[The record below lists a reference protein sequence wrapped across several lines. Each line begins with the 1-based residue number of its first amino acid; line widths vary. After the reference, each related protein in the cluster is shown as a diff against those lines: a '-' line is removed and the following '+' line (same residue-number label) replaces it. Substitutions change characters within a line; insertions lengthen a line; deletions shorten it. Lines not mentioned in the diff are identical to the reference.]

1 MVSRPGVQ
9 VLLAAVMDPFAEI
22 RPYHDAEVR
31 PVLDRLLN
39 DRECVLTIARLRH
52 PQLVG
57 RLPWLMYPLARW
69 QLARQLA
76 GVADV
81 HGLQL
86 VIKQYMDAMIESTT
100 TAFRVSGLEGLD
112 SRQPWLFMS
121 NHRDIALDPAFVNY
135 ALYHNGHST
144 VRIAIGDNLLS
155 KPFAADLMRLNKRDR
170 KSTRL
175 NSSHVAISYA
185 VFCV

>member
-76 GVADV
+76 AVADV

-86 VIKQYMDAMIESTT
+86 VIKQDLDWMMESTA
-100 TAFRVSGLEGLD
+100 TAFRVSGLARLEC
-112 SRQPWLFMS
+112 RQPWLLRS
-121 NHRDIALDPAFVNY
+121 ERRGI
-135 ALYHNGHST
+135 
-144 VRIAIGDNLLS
+144 VRG
-155 KPFAADLMRLNKRDR
+155 
-170 KSTRL
+170 
-175 NSSHVAISYA
+175 
-185 VFCV
+185 